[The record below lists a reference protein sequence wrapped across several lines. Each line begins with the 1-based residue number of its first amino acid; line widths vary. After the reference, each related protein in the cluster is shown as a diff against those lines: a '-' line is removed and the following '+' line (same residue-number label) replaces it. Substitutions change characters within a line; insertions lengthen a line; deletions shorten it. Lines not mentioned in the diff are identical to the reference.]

1 MSVNTAVGPRRG
13 PTATQLPHLVGL
25 SVAAALTIMLSV
37 AIGSVFVSPLTVA
50 SIVWDHLTPGQFSTG
65 ATVVEERIVWQFR
78 MPRALLAFVVGAGLA
93 VSGAVLQAVV
103 RNPLADPFIFGISAG
118 ASVMA
123 VLVLTTTTIVSPLG
137 VSGAAFIGALLAS
150 GIVFGVSRAYGR
162 VTPLR
167 LVLVGVSVGYVLA
180 AVTSALILRASQP
193 GAGLASVLTWLAG
206 SLGAATWSDLGI
218 PAVVAVLATGWLL
231 LQYKSLNALLM
242 GEEVATGLGV
252 NLTRFRIQ
260 IFLVT
265 ALLVGVLVAVSGA
278 IGFVGLMVPHVVRRF
293 TGSDHRLLLLPCAL
307 VGGIFLVIADTVG
320 RVVFAPTELPVGL
333 VTALVGG
340 PFVLWLLRG
349 VQGGQ

>member
-1 MSVNTAVGPRRG
+1 MLTLLWARVAGPQQHSCHTWSGSRW
-13 PTATQLPHLVGL
+13 
-25 SVAAALTIMLSV
+25 AAALTIMLSV

-50 SIVWDHLTPGQFSTG
+50 SIVCGDHPPTPGQFSTG

-137 VSGAAFIGALLAS
+137 VSGAASTGIPALAS

-193 GAGLASVLTWLAG
+193 GAGLASVQTRLAG
-206 SLGAATWSDLGI
+206 VSGRTPSHLVD
-218 PAVVAVLATGWLL
+218 PAVVAVGADGMVALA
-231 LQYKSLNALLM
+231 
-242 GEEVATGLGV
+242 V
-252 NLTRFRIQ
+252 Q
-260 IFLVT
+260 ILECPVD
-265 ALLVGVLVAVSGA
+265 G
-278 IGFVGLMVPHVVRRF
+278 RR
-293 TGSDHRLLLLPCAL
+293 GCHLD
-307 VGGIFLVIADTVG
+307 
-320 RVVFAPTELPVGL
+320 
-333 VTALVGG
+333 
-340 PFVLWLLRG
+340 
-349 VQGGQ
+349 GGQPHQIPDDRSSWSQPCWWASSSP